1 MGSHYIPVGKIKID
15 KEILDI
21 VCPAAGYGETPP
33 PAEIYCPINGYIP
46 DPTKYVDD
54 PVIEESI
61 KEPGVGEISILVG
74 NPPLE
79 DKVKFRCSVS
89 NSGKYNVFI
98 YGADNTLLSATLLN
112 NNAYFD
118 DFLPETGGI
127 QADGFQMFNIV
138 LAPEIAENNLSTFR
152 IFKDTNFPGTQYIA
166 VYFNAP
172 GLTSLSDAFYQI
184 AKLKVVEFLGDYN
197 SLTNMHGCFEQTPD
211 LLKVSMPGAFPV
223 LADMSTCFATTPL
236 LQEVILPSQLPGVT
250 TMTSLFFNSGIG
262 EVWLPASMPSL
273 IHLVSA
279 FNGAKRLKNVTL
291 PVSAPNIAH
300 YETLFKDCENL
311 ENAFNFP
318 VQDATGI
325 TTIRYMAQNA
335 YKLKGNFVFPE
346 YQECNNVDYAFD
358 NARSIKSIIFS
369 GSMDS
374 CTRIYGTFN
383 NCLSL
388 ETLVLP
394 ESMIAITDAR
404 NLGNVASFNNLENL
418 KTFILPK
425 YLQNSSNWLNPNT
438 NFLYSFTN
446 AKKLETLSTVES
458 AHPSTVGY
466 ALWNFLWNLKTFDQP
481 NLKFDRIN
489 FWPNGGSFSKK
500 GKLETVNLDF
510 STINGGFDVRY
521 QNLSKT
527 EVQRILNLLP
537 KLDNSPASVYA
548 NFVGNPA
555 GINSSNFGSSYN
567 DYIYVSSNPGISVGD
582 HVHSRQI
589 NYRQEVIFS
598 DSGNVITHVD
608 NNFNNFPLNNGDKVV
623 FPYLNNVTGI
633 YANEIYFVI
642 NADPVNFTFQISETL
657 GGPVK
662 SFTGDNTSKSSV
674 TFECHVTSID
684 GNKIYIDRHQPYSTH
699 CTGSITD
706 LNIEQALFNG
716 WNISIY

>member
-15 KEILDI
+15 KDILDLA
-21 VCPAAGYGETPP
+21 CPAAGYGETPP
-33 PAEIYCPINGYIP
+33 PPEIYCPINGFIP

-98 YGADNTLLSATLLN
+98 YGADNTLLSVTLLN

-127 QADGFQMFNIV
+127 QADGYQMFNIV

-197 SLTNMHGCFEQTPD
+197 FLTNMHGCFEQTPD
-211 LLKVSMPGAFPV
+211 LLKVSMPGAFPL
-223 LADMSTCFATTPL
+223 LADMSACFATTPL
-236 LQEVILPSQLPGVT
+236 LQEVVLPSQLPGVT
-250 TMTSLFFNSGIG
+250 TMTSLFYNSGIG
-262 EVWLPASMPSL
+262 EVYLPASMPSL
-273 IHLVSA
+273 IHLVNA
-279 FNGAKRLKNVTL
+279 FKGAERLKSVTF
-291 PVSAPNIAH
+291 PVSAPNISG
-300 YETLFKDCENL
+300 YSSLFQDCKIL
-311 ENAFNFP
+311 ENVFNFP
-318 VQDATGI
+318 VLDATGI

-335 YKLKGNFVFPE
+335 YKLKGDFVFPE
-346 YQECNNVDYAFD
+346 YPNCDNIENAFE
-358 NARSIKSIIFS
+358 NAYLVKSITFS
-369 GSMDS
+369 GSMDL
-374 CTRIYGTFN
+374 CTRIYRTFN
-383 NCLSL
+383 NCLGL

-394 ESMIAITDAR
+394 ESMLAIVDAR
-404 NLGNVASFNNLENL
+404 NLGNIAAFTNLENL
-418 KTFILPK
+418 KTLRLPK
-425 YLQNSSNWLNPNT
+425 YLQTDAVWLNPNT
-438 NFLYSFTN
+438 NLLYSFTN

-458 AHPSTVGY
+458 VHPSVVGFV
-466 ALWNFLWNLKTFDQP
+466 LWNFLWNLKTFDQP

-489 FWPNGGSFSKK
+489 FWPNGSSPSKR

-510 STINGGFDVRY
+510 STIKQGFDVRN

-527 EVQRILNLLP
+527 EAQRILNLLP
-537 KLDNSPASVYA
+537 KIDNSPASVYA
-548 NFVGNPA
+548 NFTGNPA
-555 GINSSNFGSSYN
+555 GINSSNFGSSMN
-567 DYIYVSSNPGISVGD
+567 DYLYVSSNPGISVGD

-589 NYRQEVIFS
+589 NYRQEIVFS
-598 DSGNVITHVD
+598 NSGNTITHVD
-608 NNFNNFPLNNGDKVV
+608 HNFNNFPLNNGDKVA

-633 YANEIYFVI
+633 NANEIYFVI

-662 SFTGDNTSKSSV
+662 SFTGDSVSSSNV
-674 TFECHVTSID
+674 NFECRVTSTD
-684 GNKIYIDRHQPYSTH
+684 ENKIYIDRYHPYGTH

-706 LNIEQALFNG
+706 LDISQALFNG